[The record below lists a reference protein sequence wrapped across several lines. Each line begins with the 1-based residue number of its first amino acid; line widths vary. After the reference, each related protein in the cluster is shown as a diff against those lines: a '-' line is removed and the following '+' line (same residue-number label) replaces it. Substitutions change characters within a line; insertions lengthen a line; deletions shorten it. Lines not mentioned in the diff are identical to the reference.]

1 MNATTK
7 ISAVRL
13 LKNLMADIEEKLS
26 NNGEEA
32 NIATEVIEASKV
44 IKQLENICSNN
55 IFSINSQL
63 SHILIFLFF
72 FFFKHSIKWL
82 NFFTV

>member
-72 FFFKHSIKWL
+72 FFL
-82 NFFTV
+82 NTA